1 MSKTTGS
8 EPMLYEAP
16 IITIVGKEYTMRRL
30 GIFDVTRL
38 ARILS
43 KSGGALLTKLGST
56 IGLGKLNEGIKSL
69 KDFPVGDWFMAII
82 SALPDTAEDVIGF
95 LASTLKGWEG
105 DVKDGDQFPLGT
117 ELEIVEKLLEHEDV
131 VAFFARAQ
139 NLAKSPALKKIGV
152 MFSGDKS
159 TSSKKPTGGQTKKS

>member
-1 MSKTTGS
+1 MTGKTTGTG
-8 EPMLYEAP
+8 PMLYVAP
-16 IITIVGKEYTMRRL
+16 TISIVGKEYTMRRL

-43 KSGGALLTKLGST
+43 RSGGTLLTKLGST
-56 IGLGKLNEGIKSL
+56 INNVKDVKSL
-69 KDFPVGDWFMAII
+69 KDFPIGDWTMAII
-82 SALPDTAEDVIGF
+82 GTLPNVAEEFVDF

-105 DVKDGDQFPLGT
+105 DVTDGDQFPLGT

-139 NLAKSPALKKIGV
+139 NLAKSQSAKKIGK
-152 MFSGDKS
+152 MFSGGKS
-159 TSSKKPTGGQTKKS
+159 TTSKTPTGGRTKKS